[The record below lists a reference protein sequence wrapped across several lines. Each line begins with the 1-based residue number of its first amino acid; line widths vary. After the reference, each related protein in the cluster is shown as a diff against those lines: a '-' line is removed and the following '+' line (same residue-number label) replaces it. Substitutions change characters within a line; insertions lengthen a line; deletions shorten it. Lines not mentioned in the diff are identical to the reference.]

1 MHAMVKQLG
10 RKRGFTALMLALLVI
25 YGFEAHAR
33 RRFHPTPAIQGD
45 QSAYLADAVRM
56 YETNY
61 AAVGERA
68 RMPVYP
74 FLLTLIY
81 KPGLTEEQFLER
93 AQSFTVNLSIGILFV
108 LFLIFRT
115 RFPAIYAVALVSI
128 TAFGVFLHRAVIA
141 QPEVLLY
148 ILCFCV
154 FLLFARLFI
163 TPRWGLAVLAGATM
177 GLSHLTKASLLPA
190 LGLWIFLFV
199 VQTFWKAGD
208 KITRGTVGQRLV
220 ALLLVIASFLAVTF
234 SYLRTSKELHG
245 SYFFNVNPAIVMW
258 CDSWPEALGWLR
270 IQLDREKWRALPV
283 DQIPSPAKY
292 WREHSVSQIA
302 YRFAGGLR
310 SLATQKAMAVG
321 YYKFMVGLVI
331 LAAVLWM
338 KEPRRAWQLIR
349 ENPFGAAFAFLFCA
363 LFIAAFAW
371 FDVITSDT
379 RFILTLFLPVIFTA
393 SVFILAVGGDRSFSI
408 AGRRLPFV
416 FVLSGVLFALSL
428 VDVFYNGWRG
438 FGG

>member
-1 MHAMVKQLG
+1 MVKQFA
-10 RKRGFTALMLALLVI
+10 RKHACTAAVLVILVI
-25 YGFEAHAR
+25 YGFEAQAR

-74 FLLTLIY
+74 FLLTFVY

-93 AQSFTVNLSIGILFV
+93 AQSFTVNLSIVL
-108 LFLIFRT
+108 LFLLYLILRT

-128 TAFGVFLHRAVIA
+128 TAFGVFLHRAGIA

-154 FLLFARLFI
+154 FLMFARLFS
-163 TPRWGLAVLAGATM
+163 TPRWWLAVLAGATM
-177 GLSHLTKASLLPA
+177 GLAHLTKASLLPA
-190 LGLWIFLFV
+190 LGLWVFLFV
-199 VQTFWKAGD
+199 VQMFWKRGEG
-208 KITRGTVGQRLV
+208 TGTGTVGQRLV
-220 ALLLVIASFLAVTF
+220 ALLLVIASFFAVTF

-270 IQLDREKWRALPV
+270 LQLDREKWRALPA

-292 WREHSVSQIA
+292 WREHSISQIA
-302 YRFAGGLR
+302 YRFARGLR

-321 YYKFMVGLVI
+321 YYKFMVGLVA
-331 LAAVLWM
+331 LAAFLWM
-338 KEPRRAWQLIR
+338 KEPRRAWLLIR

-393 SVFILAVGGDRSFSI
+393 SVFVLAVGGHRNFSI

-416 FVLSGVLFALSL
+416 FVLSGVLLALSL

-438 FGG
+438 VGG